1 LILTSVKCVLRE
13 IVGVVGMLN
22 VQLRVRHHDLNRIQE
37 MVAIEHDGDISILW
51 RSLRMEIG
59 V

>member
-1 LILTSVKCVLRE
+1 MILTSVKCVLRE

-37 MVAIEHDGDISILW
+37 MVAIEHDGDISIL
-51 RSLRMEIG
+51 
-59 V
+59 